1 MKLLESIAI
10 TFIWLLTLPIIF
22 IIKLLK
28 IKSIQISLLFLIVM
42 SIGYLLLHLMA
53 KSLGL

>member
-42 SIGYLLLHLMA
+42 SIGYLLLHLIA